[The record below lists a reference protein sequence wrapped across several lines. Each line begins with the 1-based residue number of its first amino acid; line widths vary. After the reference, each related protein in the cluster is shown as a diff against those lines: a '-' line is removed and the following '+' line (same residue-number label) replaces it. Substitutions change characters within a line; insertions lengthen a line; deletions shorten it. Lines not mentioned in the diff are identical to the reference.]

1 MIFILNLWTM
11 KNICF
16 ITLILFSY
24 ITTHGQNQYPKDYFS
39 PPVDI
44 KIAIAGTFGEL
55 RNNHFHSGID
65 IKTRQKINMPIYA
78 SQEGYIKRIKV
89 SSYGFGKAL
98 YINHPKG
105 FTTVYAHLEKF
116 SPEIQKRAEK
126 EHYIKEKFE
135 IDFSL
140 NESEILVRKGELIGF
155 SGNTGSSTGPHLH
168 FEIRDTKT
176 QNIINPMLFGL
187 PILDRTKPNIT
198 AILIYQKSGAKELFY
213 PKFIKE
219 GYYKI
224 NDTLLIN
231 QYFNIGIQTFDLLD
245 AAPNKNG
252 VYSIE
257 LFVNDTLFYANQME
271 TFSFNETRYINSHID
286 YAFYQNNGVKIQKC
300 FLDPNNKLSTNKKAT
315 NNAIGKNLNEG
326 VHDIKVVVN
335 DSYQN
340 LSTLEFNINLIKE
353 QSSKP
358 NTLEN
363 FIKSKQVFEYKDSH
377 CEIYIPNHS
386 LYIDQPFYYEKK
398 IDSIMPYPVYK
409 ILDDS
414 IPSHKSFILSIKI
427 DSLEKRLREKAMIAR
442 INNNKTECLKSK
454 WKENKIIGKS
464 NKFGAFTIVI
474 DTIKP
479 IIKHYKKNDANS
491 INFEI
496 SDELSGIQ
504 SFRGEIDNKWI
515 LMDYDF
521 KTGILKHDFNTN
533 PDNKNHQIKLI
544 VTDQAGNISTFIN
557 EYYR

>member
-1 MIFILNLWTM
+1 M
-11 KNICF
+11 KNICL
-16 ITLILFSY
+16 IILILVTFFS
-24 ITTHGQNQYPKDYFS
+24 THGQNQYPKDYFA

-44 KIAIAGTFGEL
+44 KMAIAGTFGEL

-116 SPEIQKRAEK
+116 SPEIQKRAEE
-126 EHYIKEKFE
+126 EHYMKEKFE

-140 NESEILVRKGELIGF
+140 NEGEILVKKGELIGF

-187 PILDRTKPNIT
+187 PILDRTKPDIK
-198 AILIYQKSGAKELFY
+198 AILIYKKSGAKELLY

-224 NDTLLIN
+224 HDTLLIN

-252 VYSIE
+252 VYAIE

-286 YAFYQNNGVKIQKC
+286 YAFYQNKGIKIQKC
-300 FLDPNNKLSTNKKAT
+300 FLDQNNKLSTNKKAT
-315 NNAIGKNLNEG
+315 NHAIGQNLNEG
-326 VHDIKVVVN
+326 IHDIKLVVT

-340 LSTLEFNINLIKE
+340 VSTVEFNINLIKE
-353 QSSKP
+353 KSNKSS
-358 NTLEN
+358 NTEN
-363 FIKSKQVFEYKDSH
+363 LIKSTQVFEYKDSH

-386 LYIDQPFYYEKK
+386 LYIDHPFYYEKK
-398 IDSIMPYPVYK
+398 IDSIMQYPVFK

-414 IPSHKSFILSIKI
+414 IPSHKSFILSIKV
-427 DSLEKRLREKAMIAR
+427 DSLDKELREKAMLAR
-442 INNNKTECLKSK
+442 INHNKTECLKSR

-464 NKFGAFTIVI
+464 KKFGEFTIVI

-479 IIKHYKKNDANS
+479 IIKHYKKPDINS

-496 SDELSGIQ
+496 SDAISGIK
-504 SFRGEIDNKWI
+504 SYRGEIDGKWI
-515 LMDYDF
+515 LMEYDF
-521 KTGILKHDFNTN
+521 KTGILKHDFKTT
-533 PDNKNHQIKLI
+533 PDNKNHEIKI
-544 VTDQAGNISTFIN
+544 TVTDQAKNTSIYTSK
-557 EYYR
+557 YYR